1 LGANHGRFE
10 QLFWLIRVVGGFLLG
25 EVMMTDTQ
33 QLLADYAK
41 TGSETAFRELV
52 TRYIDLVFSTALR
65 LVDGDVHRAQDTAQM
80 VFIDLARQAP
90 RLSPDTML
98 GGWLHRD
105 TCFVAAKVM
114 RAERRRQL
122 RERQAAEMNALN
134 DDDAGL
140 GRLGPALDE
149 AINELDEDDRKAIL
163 LRFYE
168 RFDLRSVGEA
178 LGSSENAAQKRVARA
193 LEQLQLTLTRKGV
206 VLPVIGL
213 STVLAGG
220 VVTAAPAGLATAITG
235 SALSGVVAGS
245 SIPFLV
251 KAVTVSK
258 LKFAVISAVAVAAA
272 ALPLAVQ
279 YQSIT
284 RLRAENLTLQ
294 HQVNQAAILV
304 EANQRPSKLV
314 REVTKTL
321 AAEELHEL
329 LSLRGEVGRLRQEN
343 KELTRVRDEN
353 RRLLAA
359 RPAAAVGGL
368 TGGTPSEPG
377 QTRLYGRTMRVDAGL
392 LESKLASFRSGPA
405 SDDSNQDTLHQKA
418 FRRFLEVNGIN
429 IVPPAAVFV
438 NPTNGT
444 VLLRASMAD
453 LDKVEAL
460 IQNLLPPPLEP
471 FDDAG
476 TFQIDAA
483 AAN

>member
-1 LGANHGRFE
+1 
-10 QLFWLIRVVGGFLLG
+10 
-25 EVMMTDTQ
+25 MTTASQ

-80 VFIDLARQAP
+80 VFVDLARQAP
-90 RLSPDTML
+90 RLSPDTIL

-114 RAERRRQL
+114 RTERRRQL

-134 DDDAGL
+134 DNDAGL

-149 AINELDEDDRKAIL
+149 AINELGEDDRKAIL

-168 RFDLRSVGEA
+168 RLDLRSVGEA

-206 VLPVIGL
+206 MLPAVALGTML
-213 STVLAGG
+213 TGG

-235 SALSGVVAGS
+235 TALSGCVAGGG
-245 SIPFLV
+245 IPFLV
-251 KAVTVSK
+251 KAVTISK
-258 LKFAVISAVAVAAA
+258 LKFSVISAFAVAAA
-272 ALPLAVQ
+272 AVPLAVQ

-284 RLRAENLTLQ
+284 KLRAENLALQ
-294 HQVNQAAILV
+294 HQVNQVAALAEENQTPPKLV
-304 EANQRPSKLV
+304 E
-314 REVTKTL
+314 EVSNTKTL
-321 AAEELHEL
+321 AAEEVHEL
-329 LSLRGEVGRLRQEN
+329 LRLRGEVGRLRQEN
-343 KELTRVRDEN
+343 KELTRFNEES

-359 RPAAAVGGL
+359 DPSAAAAGGL
-368 TGGTPSEPG
+368 TGSASSEPAPI
-377 QTRLYGRTMRVDAGL
+377 RLYTRTMRVGAET
-392 LESKLASFRSGPA
+392 LESKLATFRTGPA
-405 SDDSNQDTLHQKA
+405 GDDSNQDTAHQKA
-418 FRRFLEVNGIN
+418 FRRFLTAKGIN

-444 VLLRASMAD
+444 IVVRASMGD

-460 IQNLLPPPLEP
+460 LQNMLSPPEP
-471 FDDAG
+471 VDDVG
-476 TFQIDAA
+476 TSQVDAA
-483 AAN
+483 PAK